1 MELYLNFGELK
12 MALLERRLLTVHMKL
27 LLDKVEEVYG
37 VAEGTLQVHQGSG
50 TYNSMTDTCI
60 SSPDRRVQYMG
71 WSYGGWAGCCGYCLM
86 AGFQYKTM
94 SKGKAS
100 ILAKAFKK
108 YCQDRYGPGASGWTS
123 MFHAVSEQERGY
135 QQPFLRAAGFRKA
148 FSTVSSGTQHK
159 LTTVVLDLRTAD
171 HKERAEDRYEER
183 YGDSS
188 VYSLGA
194 GT

>member
-1 MELYLNFGELK
+1 
-12 MALLERRLLTVHMKL
+12 MALLDRRLLTVHMKL

-37 VAEGTLQVHQGSG
+37 VAEGTLQVHQGSD
-50 TYNSMTDTCI
+50 TYNSMTDI
-60 SSPDRRVQYMG
+60 RIRGPNGRVQYMG

-86 AGFQYKTM
+86 AGFQYKSL
-94 SKGKAS
+94 SKAKAS

-108 YCQDRYGPGASGWTS
+108 YCQDRYGPSASGWTS

-188 VYSLGA
+188 VYSLGT